1 MFNLHYCSFIVT
13 LVKVRR
19 LNKKTVKHAKTGEI
33 DMKLGIVAALLAGS
47 AVGPAWAG
55 GFERSG
61 LPLGFM
67 FEAGN
72 YAELSFGYAEPTV
85 EGSAVG
91 GLMPTGDI
99 AKDYSTLGIAFKT
112 DLNDKLSLGLTID
125 PSFGADV
132 AYPNPSPGPL
142 QYTIRG
148 TNATL
153 NGDTVAL
160 IGRYKM
166 SENFSVHAGLRS
178 VGIGGNASVASGG
191 VTLYSAS
198 YAHDRALG
206 YLVGAAYEKPEI
218 ALRVALTYAS
228 ETKHDMAT
236 NVFGSPFGSEE
247 IELPKSLTLDAQSGI
262 AANTLLFGSVRWVDW
277 TSTRMN
283 SIGFTPAPLISHAH
297 DSITYTLG
305 IGRKFSDAWSGA
317 VSFGYEA
324 SKGGVATNLAPTDGY
339 WSVGIGGTYTSG
351 NMKISGGVRY
361 VDIGDANA
369 LESSAGSGVAN
380 ASFRGN
386 SALGLGLKIGFS
398 F

>member
-1 MFNLHYCSFIVT
+1 
-13 LVKVRR
+13 VRR

-47 AVGPAWAG
+47 AFGPAWAG

-72 YAELSFGYAEPTV
+72 YAELSFGYAAPTV
-85 EGSAVG
+85 EGSAAA
-91 GLMPTGDI
+91 GLAPTGDI
-99 AKDYSTLGIAFKT
+99 AKDYSSLGIAFKT
-112 DLNDKLSLGLTID
+112 DLNDKLSLGFTID
-125 PSFGADV
+125 PSYGADV
-132 AYPNPSPGPL
+132 AYPNPSPGPGP
-142 QYTIRG
+142 YPIRG

-160 IGRYKM
+160 IGRYKLN
-166 SENFSVHAGLRS
+166 ENFSVHAGLRS
-178 VGIGGNASVASGG
+178 VGIGGNASIASDTVAPNG
-191 VTLYSAS
+191 VPFYSAT
-198 YAHDRALG
+198 YAHDRSLG

-236 NVFGSPFGSEE
+236 SVFGNPVGIEE

-283 SIGFTPAPLISHAH
+283 SIGYPAPPLISHAH
-297 DSITYTLG
+297 DSITYTMG

-324 SKGGVATNLAPTDGY
+324 SKGGVATNLAPTDGF

-361 VDIGDANA
+361 VDIGDANS
-369 LESSAGSGVAN
+369 LQTQN
-380 ASFRGN
+380 APGGAATFQGN
-386 SALGLGLKIGFS
+386 SAIGVGIKVGFT